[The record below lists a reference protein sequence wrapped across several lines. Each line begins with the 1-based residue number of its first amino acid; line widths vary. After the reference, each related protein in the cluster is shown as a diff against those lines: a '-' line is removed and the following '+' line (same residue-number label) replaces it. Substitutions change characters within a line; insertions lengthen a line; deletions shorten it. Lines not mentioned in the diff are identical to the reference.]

1 MPTDSVVHQLA
12 IRVSNRLRDE
22 RLMLVTA
29 ESCTGGMVATAITD
43 ISGSSGW
50 FERGFVTYS
59 NQAKSEMIG
68 VPGDLIDKHGA
79 VSEPVARAM
88 AEGAL
93 RNSRA
98 QVSLSITGVAGP
110 GGGTE
115 TKPVG
120 ATGCIHR
127 WKRRYSR
134 ATANR
139 SACRPRRMRCA
150 ACSRCSTS
158 ANIDPRSTG
167 GNDAGFARK
176 QGRTDP
182 PLRSEAASGRR
193 FF

>member
-68 VPGDLIDKHGA
+68 VPADMIDKFGA
-79 VSEPVARAM
+79 VSEQVARAM

-120 ATGCIHR
+120 MVSVETKIFKGDREQIR
-127 WKRRYSR
+127 VQ
-134 ATANR
+134 
-139 SACRPRRMRCA
+139 A
-150 ACSRCSTS
+150 A
-158 ANIDPRSTG
+158 AH
-167 GNDAGFARK
+167 A
-176 QGRTDP
+176 
-182 PLRSEAASGRR
+182 LRGVLALLDEREH
-193 FF
+193 